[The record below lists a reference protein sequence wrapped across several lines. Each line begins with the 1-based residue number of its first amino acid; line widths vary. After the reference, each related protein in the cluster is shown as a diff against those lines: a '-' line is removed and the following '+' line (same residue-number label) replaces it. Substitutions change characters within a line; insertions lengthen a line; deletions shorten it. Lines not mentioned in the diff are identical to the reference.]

1 MVNKGIFFLTRKKV
15 YFRNG
20 VSKLNNS
27 QNLFCLGRG
36 EEKMTAKIIKGNE
49 IAQQI
54 REELKQETAQLKEKY
69 NVVPGLVT
77 ILVGENPA
85 SMSYVTAK
93 QKTSKELGFYSIQ
106 DNQPESITE
115 EQLLRL
121 IDKYNKNPKIHGI
134 LVQLPLPKHINEP
147 KVLYAIDPKKDVD
160 GFHPVNVGKLM
171 IGEADYLPCT
181 PAGIQQ
187 LLIRS
192 GVKTDGAEVVV
203 VGRSNI
209 VGKPI
214 ANILLQKQ
222 KGANATVTICHTGTR
237 DMAFHTK
244 RADILIVAAGK
255 PKAITA
261 NIVKEGAVVIDVGV
275 NRIGMTPEGKA
286 KVCGDVDFEAVKEK
300 ASAITPVP
308 GGVGPMTITML
319 MVNTVKAAKLA
330 AGIQ

>member
-1 MVNKGIFFLTRKKV
+1 MAA
-15 YFRNG
+15 
-20 VSKLNNS
+20 KLIN
-27 QNLFCLGRG
+27 
-36 EEKMTAKIIKGNE
+36 GNE
-49 IAQQI
+49 VAQQI
-54 REELKQETAQLKEKY
+54 REELKQETTQLKEKY
-69 NVVPGLVT
+69 NVIPGLVT

-85 SMSYVTAK
+85 SVSYVTAK

-106 DNQPESITE
+106 DNQPATTTE
-115 EQLLRL
+115 EELLKL
-121 IDKYNKNPKIHGI
+121 IDKYNKDPKIHGI
-134 LVQLPLPKHINEP
+134 LVQLPLPKHIHETRI
-147 KVLYAIDPKKDVD
+147 LYAIDPKKDVD

-192 GVKTDGAEVVV
+192 GAKIDGAEVVV

-222 KGANATVTICHTGTR
+222 KGANATVTICHTGTK

-255 PKAITA
+255 PKAVTA
-261 NIVKEGAVVIDVGV
+261 DMVKEGAVVIDVGV

-286 KVCGDVDFEAVKEK
+286 KLCGDVDFDGVKEK

-319 MVNTVKAAKLA
+319 MMNTVKAAKVA
-330 AGIQ
+330 AGLK

>member
-1 MVNKGIFFLTRKKV
+1 MAA
-15 YFRNG
+15 
-20 VSKLNNS
+20 KLIN
-27 QNLFCLGRG
+27 
-36 EEKMTAKIIKGNE
+36 GNE
-49 IAQQI
+49 VAQQI
-54 REELKQETAQLKEKY
+54 REELKRETAQLKEKH

-85 SMSYVTAK
+85 SVSYVTAK

-106 DNQPESITE
+106 DNQAATITE
-115 EQLLRL
+115 EELLKL
-121 IDKYNKNPKIHGI
+121 IDKYNKDPNIHGI
-134 LVQLPLPKHINEP
+134 LVQLPLPKHINET

-192 GVKTDGAEVVV
+192 GAKIDGAEVVV

-222 KGANATVTICHTGTR
+222 KGANATVTICHTGTK
-237 DMAFHTK
+237 DMSFHTK

-261 NIVKEGAVVIDVGV
+261 DMVKDGAVVIDVGV

-286 KVCGDVDFEAVKEK
+286 KLCGDVDFDGVKEK
-300 ASAITPVP
+300 AGAITPVP

-319 MVNTVKAAKLA
+319 MMNTVKAAKVA
-330 AGIQ
+330 AGVN